1 MSYTNK
7 DGIIINEP
15 EKPLP
20 EEGSITGGIL
30 AGLNNALLPVM
41 PALKYSTSPGFFA
54 LKTLAQNYDPNL
66 FNTESPTYRETKGF
80 QSTVGDLFNPANL
93 ILGGVAGKALGA
105 IGAFTSEAAQTA
117 LGITGSQVIGKTA
130 ATIAP
135 KVLTGAAEGMGWTL
149 LDHYE
154 RQAGQLN
161 DELSNTNI
169 ALGAGFGGVLG
180 LGAGIASRY
189 LNKTDEQ
196 VGAQIANNVDTKL
209 NTVTANADK
218 QYNTQNKMGYDLSH
232 ELPPIDNRT
241 TEKPMP
247 PSTEEAN
254 YLPPIDE
261 KTTGNVPT
269 LNIKVPE
276 ISDETLAKL
285 NLTRDSEIVK
295 RDEKAILQAQRLDK
309 HHKDLDSIDD
319 SIVANKQHY
328 STKYNNIL
336 NDNPLGKHLSSGDDL
351 SIRKAI
357 TAEHSEL
364 SEADIGTG
372 DMVNGLNLTMFDDAQ
387 GLNIDRGFIQ
397 GYIGQNY
404 NALQLAAITPEH
416 YIQLM
421 QETLKDFVDSAT
433 LRKSYEMLS
442 NRDLEPTVMSVSS
455 NPYKARVYNYK
466 DAEAQLRVE
475 NELGTPQTIAA
486 KVNSQIEKASDL
498 HARVSVLGT
507 ENPQK
512 TLNYF
517 AKLKKVNPKTSENK
531 IGSMLGLGKT
541 YLDNDVLRLGGEVI
555 RTATNTSKA
564 VNVLFKP
571 FSGIL
576 NGLGDITMV
585 HMNAFANYGISK
597 TLKAVMMDIPTED
610 IMALA
615 RLPKEYET
623 WNGILKD
630 FKHDLVNDTFEVMGI
645 KIDNKLARFNK
656 LASAAQVKLGGMH
669 VLDKWVRQSNLKLIA
684 NVLKEEYKKNGLA
697 KMFPGI
703 NKDILKE
710 AVNKEG
716 FLAPTKL
723 TAKSDSF
730 KADIDKVKNVKSL
743 IWDKYNQ
750 NEVEFS
756 KLVDNINL
764 QNEHIK
770 SAIAQKHNST
780 IDELKQHNKNINEL
794 KKQITDLKTNNPDL
808 DEVNALSAEINHIKN
823 KKYQAISELNA
834 AKRKVATLE
843 RKKAFLQGKG
853 NKKEEIGLVNES
865 IAHGKA
871 TIEQIEKEIKVHDA
885 KIKGFNEEVKN
896 SFDTEKYDKLQ
907 QELIHERN
915 LRDEALD
922 NIKAFSK
929 DYKSNKDLNATL
941 SFVKENKFKNN
952 KNLFNQLDEL
962 DKNIGDI
969 KIKQQEY
976 RDVATKL
983 YTEYAK
989 INRANPIFSNSNRW
1003 LQKLDPIVAHG
1014 ARNVLWRLRM
1024 ISGLY
1029 KSFLEGSNGTNKVL
1043 AFSGIAAASTAI
1055 ALMEAAEKHA
1065 LSYITGNEEYDQK
1078 VPLINKGLKETI
1090 PNSFIRNWAISSVNT
1105 MLPLSMFYNTPI
1117 VYGSGTK
1124 AARAAYHELAPE
1136 NWGGN
1141 PEKAKQDLLQA
1152 MPYLGVM
1159 TNVWANHT
1167 SGSLE
1172 QQNENR
1178 AR

>member
-1 MSYTNK
+1 MSYTQPNGVIVENDEK
-7 DGIIINEP
+7 LPLRGLLGGTVANTANFSNLIGVAFEKAGIPTIAESKPNEFV
-15 EKPLP
+15 K
-20 EEGSITGGIL
+20 
-30 AGLNNALLPVM
+30 
-41 PALKYSTSPGFFA
+41 
-54 LKTLAQNYDPNL
+54 
-66 FNTESPTYRETKGF
+66 TKGI
-80 QSTVGDLFNPANL
+80 GAAIGELFDPTNF
-93 ILGGVAGKALGA
+93 ILGGVASEALGA

-130 ATIAP
+130 ATIVP

-154 RQAGQLN
+154 KQAGQLN

-180 LGAGIASRY
+180 LGAGIASKY

-196 VGAQIANNVDTKL
+196 VGAQIANNIDTKL
-209 NTVTANADK
+209 NTVTTNADK
-218 QYNTQNKMGYDLSH
+218 QYNTQNKMGYDLEH
-232 ELPPIDNRT
+232 ELPPIDKKTSGDLVIYNK
-241 TEKPMP
+241 ED
-247 PSTEEAN
+247 AN
-254 YLPPIDE
+254 YIPPIDE
-261 KTTGNVPT
+261 AKIAQIPVSNVKIPA
-269 LNIKVPE
+269 IK
-276 ISDETLAKL
+276 DETLAKL
-285 NLTRDSEIVK
+285 NLTRDSEIAK
-295 RDEKAILQAQRLDK
+295 RDEKEIIQAQRLDEQ
-309 HHKDLDSIDD
+309 HKDLDAVDD
-319 SIVANKQHY
+319 AIVGNKQYY
-328 STKYNNIL
+328 STKYNNKL
-336 NDNPLGKHLSSGDDL
+336 NNNPYGQHLSSGDDL
-351 SIRKAI
+351 SLRKGV
-357 TAEHSEL
+357 TGEHFGL
-364 SEADIGTG
+364 SEADIGAG
-372 DMVNGLNLTMFDDAQ
+372 DMVNDLNVTMFDDAQ
-387 GLNIDRGFIQ
+387 ALNIDRGFIQ

-421 QETLKDFVDSAT
+421 QETLKNFVDDAT
-433 LRKSYEMLS
+433 LRKSFEMLS
-442 NRDLEPTVMSVSS
+442 NRDLDPTIMSVSS
-455 NPYKARVYNYK
+455 NPYKARVYDYK
-466 DAEAQLRVE
+466 DAEAQLKVE
-475 NELGTPQTIAA
+475 NGIGTPQTLAA
-486 KVNSQIEKASDL
+486 KVNAQIEKASDL

-507 ENPQK
+507 ENPSK
-512 TLNYF
+512 TLHYF
-517 AKLKKVNPKTSENK
+517 AKLKKVNPKTAENK

-541 YLDNDVLRLGGEVI
+541 FLDNDALRLGGEII

-585 HMNAFANYGISK
+585 HMNAWANYGISK
-597 TLKAVMMDIPTED
+597 VLRAEMGNLPTES

-615 RLPKEYET
+615 RLPKEYEV
-623 WNGILKD
+623 WGGILKD
-630 FKHDLVNDTFEVMGI
+630 FKHEMVNDTFEMMGV
-645 KIDNKLARFNK
+645 KIDNKLARYNK

-669 VLDKWVRQSNLKLIA
+669 ILDKWLRNFNLKLIA
-684 NVLKEEYKKNGLA
+684 NVIKQQYAKDGLA
-697 KMFPGI
+697 KMFPNI

-710 AVNKEG
+710 SVGTDG

-723 TAKSDSF
+723 TAKADSL
-730 KADIDKVKNVKSL
+730 KTDIDKIKNIKSVV
-743 IWDKYNQ
+743 WDKYNQ

-770 SAIAQKHNST
+770 SAIAQKHNDL
-780 IDELKQHNKNINEL
+780 IDKLKQHNNNINEL
-794 KKQITDLKTNNPDL
+794 GHQLIDLKT
-808 DEVNALSAEINHIKN
+808 INDTN
-823 KKYQAISELNA
+823 Y
-834 AKRKVATLE
+834 T
-843 RKKAFLQGKG
+843 
-853 NKKEEIGLVNES
+853 
-865 IAHGKA
+865 
-871 TIEQIEKEIKVHDA
+871 
-885 KIKGFNEEVKN
+885 
-896 SFDTEKYDKLQ
+896 FDIEKYDKLQ
-907 QELIHERN
+907 QELIYEYN
-915 LRDEALD
+915 LRDKTID
-922 NIKAFSK
+922 NIKKFSNQ
-929 DYKSNKDLNATL
+929 YKNNKDLDAAL
-941 SFVKENKFKNN
+941 SFVKENKFKSN

-962 DKNIGDI
+962 DKNISDV
-969 KIKQQEY
+969 KVKQQEY

-989 INRANPIFSNSNRW
+989 INRANPIYSNSNRW
-1003 LQKLDPIVAHG
+1003 LQNLDPIVAHG

-1024 ISGLY
+1024 IAGLY
-1029 KSFLEGSNGTNKVL
+1029 KSFLEGSNGTNKIL

-1124 AARAAYHELAPE
+1124 AVRAAYHEIAPE

>member
-7 DGIIINEP
+7 NGIVINEP

-20 EEGSITGGIL
+20 EEGSVTGGVL
-30 AGLNNALLPVM
+30 AGLNNALLPIM
-41 PALKYSTSPGFFA
+41 PALKYSVSPSFFA

-66 FNTESPTYRETKGF
+66 FNTENPTYRETKGF

-154 RQAGQLN
+154 RQAGLLN

-196 VGAQIANNVDTKL
+196 VGAQIANNVDIKL

-232 ELPPIDNRT
+232 ELPPLDNRT
-241 TEKPMP
+241 TEKPML

-319 SIVANKQHY
+319 SIVANIQHY
-328 STKYNNIL
+328 HTKYDNIII
-336 NDNPLGKHLSSGDDL
+336 NSPHGKHLYSGDDL
-351 SIRKAI
+351 SLRKGV
-357 TAEHSEL
+357 TGEHSGL

-397 GYIGQNY
+397 GYIEQNY
-404 NALQLAAITPEH
+404 NALQLAVITPND

-421 QETLKDFVDSAT
+421 QETLKKYVDSDT
-433 LRKSYEMLS
+433 LRGSFEMLS
-442 NRDLEPTVMSVSS
+442 NRDLDPRIMSVSS
-455 NPYKARVYNYK
+455 NPYKARVYDYK
-466 DAEAQLRVE
+466 DAEAQLKVE
-475 NELGTPQTIAA
+475 NAIGNPNTLAN
-486 KVNSQIEKASDL
+486 KVNAQIDKAADL
-498 HARVSVLGT
+498 HGRVAVLGT
-507 ENPQK
+507 EDPQK
-512 TLNYF
+512 TLHYF
-517 AKLKKVNPKTSENK
+517 AKLKKVNPKTAENK

-541 YLDNDVLRLGGEVI
+541 YLDNDVLRLGGEI
-555 RTATNTSKA
+555 IKTATNTSKA

-571 FSGIL
+571 LSGIL
-576 NGLGDITMV
+576 NAVGDFTMV
-585 HMNAFANYGISK
+585 HMNVWANYGISK
-597 TLKAVMMDIPTED
+597 VLRAEMGNMPTED
-610 IMALA
+610 IMAFA
-615 RLPKEYET
+615 SLPKET
-623 WNGILKD
+623 QTLNGIIKD
-630 FKHDLVNDTFEVMGI
+630 FKHEMVNDTYEMMGI
-645 KIDNKLARFNK
+645 KFDNKLARYNK
-656 LASAAQVKLGGMH
+656 LASASQVKFGGLH
-669 VLDKWVRQSNLKLIA
+669 ILDKWLRKFNLKLIA
-684 NVLKEEYKKNGLA
+684 NIIKWQYAKDGLA
-697 KMFPGI
+697 KMFPSI

-723 TAKSDSF
+723 TAKADLLS
-730 KADIDKVKNVKSL
+730 KAGNL
-743 IWDKYNQ
+743 
-750 NEVEFS
+750 
-756 KLVDNINL
+756 KL
-764 QNEHIK
+764 
-770 SAIAQKHNST
+770 A
-780 IDELKQHNKNINEL
+780 
-794 KKQITDLKTNNPDL
+794 
-808 DEVNALSAEINHIKN
+808 
-823 KKYQAISELNA
+823 
-834 AKRKVATLE
+834 
-843 RKKAFLQGKG
+843 
-853 NKKEEIGLVNES
+853 
-865 IAHGKA
+865 
-871 TIEQIEKEIKVHDA
+871 
-885 KIKGFNEEVKN
+885 
-896 SFDTEKYDKLQ
+896 
-907 QELIHERN
+907 
-915 LRDEALD
+915 
-922 NIKAFSK
+922 
-929 DYKSNKDLNATL
+929 
-941 SFVKENKFKNN
+941 
-952 KNLFNQLDEL
+952 
-962 DKNIGDI
+962 
-969 KIKQQEY
+969 QEY

-989 INRANPIFSNSNRW
+989 INRANPIYSNSNRW
-1003 LQKLDPIVAHG
+1003 LQKLDPVVAHG

-1024 ISGLY
+1024 IAGLY

-1043 AFSGIAAASTAI
+1043 AFSGIAAASSAI
-1055 ALMEAAEKHA
+1055 ALMEASEKHA
-1065 LSYITGNEEYDQK
+1065 LSLITGNEEYDQK

-1124 AARAAYHELAPE
+1124 AIRAAYHEIASE

-1167 SGSLE
+1167 DVNLE
-1172 QQNENR
+1172 QQNKNR
-1178 AR
+1178 AK